1 ACRTIPP
8 VRAEYSPIGT
18 YETLGDLKTYKIGP
32 VNATA
37 AILIVYNIFGFCP
50 QILQGA
56 DLLAQA
62 TNAQAYMP
70 DFLNGEVADHSW
82 LPPDTEEKMKAFSIF
97 IQGPPCIPRAVCG
110 TLAVLNNATERNRS
124 RINRRAALGFCLG
137 CGAVASQAGAENAF
151 VAAGGAHPSF
161 MYPDDGTTI
170 TILFRIH
177 PSKDED

>member
-1 ACRTIPP
+1 MYAPEIPCQSLQRCP
-8 VRAEYSPIGT
+8 NPTSS
-18 YETLGDLKTYKIGP
+18 DKIGP

-82 LPPDTEEKMKAFSIF
+82 LPPDAEEKMKALSIF
-97 IQGPPCIPRAVCG
+97 IQGPPCIPRA
-110 TLAVLNNATERNRS
+110 
-124 RINRRAALGFCLG
+124 
-137 CGAVASQAGAENAF
+137 AVASQSGAENPF

-170 TILFRIH
+170 TIHFRIH